1 MIHNNVYY
9 NIIVRDLFVNYKK
22 LKFVLNEMRW
32 NERSYSYY
40 TIISLYHYRK
50 NIIFYCIL
58 IDFNH
63 LINYKINKIINSI
76 NINYKFNNH

>member
-1 MIHNNVYY
+1 MFIT
-9 NIIVRDLFVNYKK
+9 ILLFETYLLNYKK
-22 LKFVLNEMRW
+22 LKFVLNEH
-32 NERSYSYY
+32 SYSYY

-63 LINYKINKIINSI
+63 LINYKINKIT
-76 NINYKFNNH
+76 KFN

>member
-1 MIHNNVYY
+1 MFIT
-9 NIIVRDLFVNYKK
+9 ILLFETYLLNYKK
-22 LKFVLNEMRW
+22 LKFVL

-63 LINYKINKIINSI
+63 LINYKINKIT
-76 NINYKFNNH
+76 KFN